1 MAYARRNQ
9 SEDIRANR
17 AWTAD
22 DVADLSDIPAK
33 HGDAAYVTATSH
45 AYVYVDGGGWIN
57 LSSAGDVSDGDT
69 LSTGLT
75 FPNTGLH
82 ILDTNGSHD
91 LIIAP
96 GSNITAD
103 RTLTVTTGDADRAL
117 TISGDVTLSGGT
129 HSGTNTG
136 DVTLAGT
143 PTYITIAN
151 QVITRSAIDVTGSDI
166 TGVLPASS
174 GGTGV
179 NLNPTHGQLLAGVT
193 GSPGTFA
200 LVNAGATNEVLQG
213 FGTSLPPGFVSVPSL
228 EGIAFPAT
236 QVASADANTLDDY
249 EEGTWTPV
257 LSTTGTNFT
266 SVTYDT
272 QSGTYVKIGSLVV
285 VQFAVKTDA
294 VTVGSASGNVTITG
308 LPFTAALFST
318 TAIFSFSWASNNP
331 ALAYVGSG
339 NNYIELRI
347 SNAVGNLAVADVAT
361 GADANFAAGTIAYRV

>member
-9 SEDIRANR
+9 AEDIRANR

-57 LSSAGDVSDGDT
+57 LSSVGDVSDGDT

-117 TISGDVTLSGGT
+117 TISGDATLSGGT

-213 FGTSLPPGFVSVPSL
+213 FGTSLPPAFVSVPSL

-257 LSTTGTNFT
+257 LNFGGATTGI
-266 SVTYDT
+266 TY
-272 QSGTYVKIGSLVV
+272 TYQTGYYTKIGR
-285 VQFAVKTDA
+285 AVLITGTIVLSSK
-294 VTVGSASGNVTITG
+294 GSAVGTATITG
-308 LPFTAALFST
+308 LPFTSANNIAHYATHVGFGFWFQVTVMPNGRIANNT
-318 TAIFSFSWASNNP
+318 TTI
-331 ALAYVGSG
+331 
-339 NNYIELRI
+339 
-347 SNAVGNLAVADVAT
+347 NLYDT
-361 GADANFAAGTIAYRV
+361 GLNVLTDTNFANTSEVGFSGLYFV